1 MKNKA
6 KIYNY
11 KTLKGVSDRLH
22 DDLSTDDV
30 SAVLL
35 YAFNRTGKTRLSM
48 SFKDKGK
55 KRKTP
60 DTLYYNAFTE
70 DLFTWNND
78 LEHDQL
84 RYLKINEK
92 SDFFKGI
99 EGLSIEEKIH
109 SHLERYTELDF
120 VIDYNDWKVVF
131 SKVVV
136 NPKYNPRNPYNIEP
150 ERIKVDNIKI
160 SRGEENIFIFSV
172 FMAICEL
179 VIEGHEAYKWVK
191 YIYIDDPISSLDE
204 NNAITIATDLAGL
217 IKKDIADNGK
227 KRRKYVVS
235 THHSLFYN
243 VTYNELRN
251 IATKTYLLYK
261 TSAETYRLQANDDTP
276 FFHHI
281 DELCRIKACVE
292 KYRATEHLNDK
303 ILQSDI
309 LKAHHFNTMRA
320 IFEKTAIFFGRDDFS
335 YCIEGFKDKE
345 LYARAVN
352 IMSHGKYSIYAPKG
366 MMRENAELFIQLF
379 DLFVD
384 KFKFELPDVFVNN

>member
-78 LEHDQL
+78 LEHDQI

-92 SDFFKGI
+92 SDFFKGV

-109 SHLERYTELDF
+109 SHLERYNELDF

-136 NPKYNPRNPYNIEP
+136 NPKYNPRNP
-150 ERIKVDNIKI
+150 
-160 SRGEENIFIFSV
+160 
-172 FMAICEL
+172 
-179 VIEGHEAYKWVK
+179 
-191 YIYIDDPISSLDE
+191 
-204 NNAITIATDLAGL
+204 
-217 IKKDIADNGK
+217 
-227 KRRKYVVS
+227 
-235 THHSLFYN
+235 
-243 VTYNELRN
+243 
-251 IATKTYLLYK
+251 
-261 TSAETYRLQANDDTP
+261 
-276 FFHHI
+276 
-281 DELCRIKACVE
+281 
-292 KYRATEHLNDK
+292 
-303 ILQSDI
+303 
-309 LKAHHFNTMRA
+309 
-320 IFEKTAIFFGRDDFS
+320 
-335 YCIEGFKDKE
+335 
-345 LYARAVN
+345 
-352 IMSHGKYSIYAPKG
+352 
-366 MMRENAELFIQLF
+366 
-379 DLFVD
+379 
-384 KFKFELPDVFVNN
+384 